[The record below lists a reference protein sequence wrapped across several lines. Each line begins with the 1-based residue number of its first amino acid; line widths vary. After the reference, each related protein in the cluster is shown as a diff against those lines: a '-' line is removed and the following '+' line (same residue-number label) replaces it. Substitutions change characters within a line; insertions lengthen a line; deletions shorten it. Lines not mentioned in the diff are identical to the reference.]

1 MALGGKFDNQDF
13 RMIRTPNTH
22 DHLLLVAAVMMF
34 SQSFVS
40 LRIVVPEFG
49 TLWTITFRVAVA
61 LAVLLPWAV
70 WRGFEWPSGRRAWG
84 LVFTLALL
92 NVILPFGLFT
102 WGLTIISAGE
112 GALIFG
118 AMPIFGLIV
127 SHFSTHDDRFTVFKF
142 AGVALGFVGIG
153 TLFGF
158 QALSGNI
165 QTLTAYGAVLLSA
178 MSYALSGGV
187 IRKLHGFPPVRL
199 TALIY
204 LIALP
209 FFIAAVMAFGPRLDT
224 VPPVWVIANMIFLGL
239 FPSGLGY
246 IVRFVLIPQIGY
258 SYFALFMNLIPVG
271 GVMLGAIVLG
281 ETITT
286 PMLAALVLILAGLAV
301 ARIRRGP

>member
-1 MALGGKFDNQDF
+1 
-13 RMIRTPNTH
+13 MIRQPNTH
-22 DHLLLVAAVMMF
+22 DHLLLLAAVTMF

-40 LRIVVPEFG
+40 LRIVGPEFG

-70 WRGFEWPSGRRAWG
+70 WRGFEWPSGRRAWV
-84 LVFTLALL
+84 LVISLALL

-127 SHFSTHDDRFTVFKF
+127 SHFSTHDDKFTLHKL
-142 AGVALGFVGIG
+142 AGVALGFIGIG
-153 TLFGF
+153 TLVGVE
-158 QALSGNI
+158 ALSGNVE
-165 QTLTAYGAVLLSA
+165 TLTAYGAVLLSA
-178 MSYALSGGV
+178 VSYALSGGV

-204 LIALP
+204 LISLPIFLVVAL
-209 FFIAAVMAFGPRLDT
+209 AFGREFTSAPT
-224 VPPVWVIANMIFLGL
+224 TWVIANMVFLGL

-246 IVRFVLIPQIGY
+246 LVRFVLIPQIGY

-271 GVMLGAIVLG
+271 GVMLGVLILG
-281 ETITT
+281 EPITM

-301 ARIRRGP
+301 ARIRSP